1 MSYTNN
7 MYRIK
12 SIHFIGIGGAGMNG
26 IAEVLLNQGYKV
38 TGSDKSNSAVLQR
51 LSSLGIETFCGHD
64 AKNVA
69 GADAVVV
76 STAISSD
83 NSELV
88 AAKSMRI
95 PVIPRAE
102 MLAELMRFKHGIA
115 ISGTHGKT
123 TTTSLVATI
132 LGEGGLDPT
141 FVIGGLLN
149 SAGCNAKLG
158 VSNYFIAE
166 ADESDASFLYL
177 YPTIAVV
184 TNIDADHMG
193 TYDDDFDKLKKTF
206 VDFIHHLPFYGL
218 AVLCIEDPIVREII
232 PKIARPIITYGF
244 NDEADVRA
252 VQYQQ
257 RGFKSCF
264 KVCRKG
270 KDGMLDVEM
279 NLPGRH
285 NVLNAL
291 SAIAVATECGISD
304 DAICLALDKFKG
316 VGRRMQV
323 HDELSMP
330 CGKVLV
336 IDDYGHHPREIEVT
350 IDAIRAAWPGKRVVL
365 AFQPHRYSRLRSLF
379 EEFAASLSLADELV
393 LLDVYSAGEVPLPGI
408 SGQSLC
414 QRIQERGK
422 LIPKFVKTVDD
433 LPNAVLEVLR
443 DGDILLLQGAGNIG
457 SVSQKLKT
465 IYK

>member
-1 MSYTNN
+1 MNKHIMSYTNN

-51 LSSLGIETFCGHD
+51 LSGLGIETFCGHD

-316 VGRRMQV
+316 VGRR
-323 HDELSMP
+323 
-330 CGKVLV
+330 
-336 IDDYGHHPREIEVT
+336 
-350 IDAIRAAWPGKRVVL
+350 
-365 AFQPHRYSRLRSLF
+365 
-379 EEFAASLSLADELV
+379 
-393 LLDVYSAGEVPLPGI
+393 
-408 SGQSLC
+408 
-414 QRIQERGK
+414 
-422 LIPKFVKTVDD
+422 
-433 LPNAVLEVLR
+433 
-443 DGDILLLQGAGNIG
+443 GA
-457 SVSQKLKT
+457 
-465 IYK
+465 